1 MAGAG
6 LPPLVAVIATG
17 GTIASRR
24 DVDGSSTPDLDGG
37 ALLARL
43 RDLPPVRL
51 RPVDLFARDSSTLGL
66 AEMQA
71 ISDAVGAQLADPEVA
86 GVVILHGTDSMEETS
101 LLVSLQH
108 RARCPVVFTGAQFTD
123 DHPQADGPA
132 NMAAAI
138 RKALSPEAGVH
149 LVFGG
154 RDMPVWGIHKHSA
167 DDPDAFRPCGA
178 NAEGPWDVHLPAS
191 VAGLRVALVAVAPG
205 GDALHIEASLAAGAH
220 GIVLVALG
228 SGNATPAVVAAVR
241 RCVEVGVPVVTS
253 SRVPQGRLAAGY
265 GGGGGGHDLV
275 QAGALHAARLR
286 PGQARI
292 LLAALIAE
300 DRVGSLGPQLFG
312 HP

>member
-1 MAGAG
+1 MAGA
-6 LPPLVAVIATG
+6 LPLIAVIATG

-24 DVDGSSTPDLDGG
+24 DADGSSTPDLDGQ

-43 RDLPPVRL
+43 EGLPPLRL

-66 AEMQA
+66 GEMQA
-71 ISDAVGAQLADPEVA
+71 VSDAVGRQLADPEVA
-86 GVVILHGTDSMEETS
+86 GIVILHGTDSMEETS

-123 DHPQADGPA
+123 DHPHADGPA
-132 NMAAAI
+132 NMTAAI
-138 RKALSPEAGVH
+138 HKALSGAAGVH

-154 RDMPVWGIHKHSA
+154 RDMPVWGICKHSA
-167 DDPDAFRPCGA
+167 DEPDAFRPCGPDA
-178 NAEGPWDVHLPAS
+178 LGPQGVHLPAS
-191 VAGLRVALVAVAPG
+191 VAGLRVDLVAISPG
-205 GDALHIEASLAAGAH
+205 GDDLHIRASLGAGAQ

-241 RCVEVGVPVVTS
+241 DCVAAGVPVVTS
-253 SRVPQGRLAAGY
+253 SRVPRGRLTPSY
-265 GGGGGGHDLV
+265 GGGGGGHDLQ

-292 LLAALIAE
+292 LLAALAASGQVE
-300 DRVGSLGPQLFG
+300 TLGAGLFG
-312 HP
+312 HA